1 MAKKYREESAAKIFK
16 LRDYSNLMITLKDVT
31 KKYGKFTAVD
41 NLNLEIEEGDSFGFL
56 GPNGAGKT
64 TTILMTVG
72 ILRPTY
78 GGIKVFDK
86 DIRREIEIKKRI
98 GVVSEQQYLY
108 NDMTSFEYLNFFA
121 ELYDVEP
128 NRVNEILDYMRLSDV
143 KNKLLKEYS
152 KGMRQKI
159 SVARAVLHD
168 PDILILDEPA
178 YGLDPKGVKE
188 VRDLILTEK
197 KKGKTIF
204 ISSHILTEIEKVCD
218 NVGIIDKGKLVFE
231 GKMDE
236 LKRKVSGGRR
246 IYIELY
252 KITKKIADILKK
264 LNFIQDISIEGNIIQ
279 ITTEKDKR
287 KEISEIITESGGIII
302 GMHEESVSLEDAF
315 LRVIENE

>member
-1 MAKKYREESAAKIFK
+1 
-16 LRDYSNLMITLKDVT
+16 MITLKDVT

-64 TTILMTVG
+64 TTILMAVG

-78 GGIKVFDK
+78 GEIKVFDK

-108 NDMTSFEYLNFFA
+108 NDMTAFEYLNFFA
-121 ELYDVEP
+121 ELYDVDSD
-128 NRVNEILDYMRLSDV
+128 RVNEILDYMRLSDV

-252 KITKKIADILKK
+252 KITKKIADNLKK
-264 LNFIQDISIEGNIIQ
+264 LSFVQDISIEENIIQ
-279 ITTEKDKR
+279 ITTEEDKR
-287 KEISEIITESGGIII
+287 KEISKIITESGGIII

-315 LRVIENE
+315 LKVIENE

>member
-1 MAKKYREESAAKIFK
+1 
-16 LRDYSNLMITLKDVT
+16 MITLKDVT

-64 TTILMTVG
+64 TTILMAVG

-78 GGIKVFDK
+78 GEIKVFDK

-108 NDMTSFEYLNFFA
+108 NDMTAFEYLNFFA
-121 ELYDVEP
+121 ELYDVDSD
-128 NRVNEILDYMRLSDV
+128 RVNEILDYMRLSDV

-252 KITKKIADILKK
+252 KITKKIADNLKK
-264 LNFIQDISIEGNIIQ
+264 LSFVQDISIEGNIIQ
-279 ITTEKDKR
+279 ITTEEDKR

>member
-1 MAKKYREESAAKIFK
+1 
-16 LRDYSNLMITLKDVT
+16 MITLKDVT

-64 TTILMTVG
+64 TTILMAVG

-78 GGIKVFDK
+78 GEIKVFDK

-108 NDMTSFEYLNFFA
+108 NNMTAYEYLNFFA
-121 ELYDVEP
+121 ELYDVDSD
-128 NRVNEILDYMRLSDV
+128 RVNEILDYMRLSDV

-236 LKRKVSGGRR
+236 LKR
-246 IYIELY
+246 
-252 KITKKIADILKK
+252 TKKIADTLKK
-264 LNFIQDISIEGNIIQ
+264 LSFVQDISIEENIIQ
-279 ITTEKDKR
+279 ITTEEDKR
-287 KEISEIITESGGIII
+287 KEISEIITESGGVII

>member
-1 MAKKYREESAAKIFK
+1 
-16 LRDYSNLMITLKDVT
+16 MITLKDVT

-64 TTILMTVG
+64 TTILMAVG

-78 GGIKVFDK
+78 GEIKVFDK

-108 NDMTSFEYLNFFA
+108 NNMTAYEYLNFFA
-121 ELYDVEP
+121 ELYDVDSD
-128 NRVNEILDYMRLSDV
+128 RVNEILDYMRLSDV

-246 IYIELY
+246 VYIELY
-252 KITKKIADILKK
+252 KITKKIADTLKK
-264 LNFIQDISIEGNIIQ
+264 LSFVQDISIEENIIQ
-279 ITTEKDKR
+279 ITTEEDKR
-287 KEISEIITESGGIII
+287 KEISEIITESGGVII

>member
-1 MAKKYREESAAKIFK
+1 
-16 LRDYSNLMITLKDVT
+16 MITLKDVT

-64 TTILMTVG
+64 TTILMAVG

-78 GGIKVFDK
+78 GEIKVFDK

-108 NDMTSFEYLNFFA
+108 NNMTAYEYLNFFA
-121 ELYDVEP
+121 ELYDVDSD
-128 NRVNEILDYMRLSDV
+128 RVNEILDYMRLSDV

-246 IYIELY
+246 VYIELY
-252 KITKKIADILKK
+252 KIMKKIADTLKK
-264 LNFIQDISIEGNIIQ
+264 LSFVQDISIEENIIQ
-279 ITTEKDKR
+279 ITTEEDKR
-287 KEISEIITESGGIII
+287 KEISEIITESGGVII

>member
-1 MAKKYREESAAKIFK
+1 MA
-16 LRDYSNLMITLKDVT
+16 
-31 KKYGKFTAVD
+31 
-41 NLNLEIEEGDSFGFL
+41 
-56 GPNGAGKT
+56 
-64 TTILMTVG
+64 VG

-78 GGIKVFDK
+78 GEIKVFDK

-108 NDMTSFEYLNFFA
+108 NNMTAYEYLNFFA
-121 ELYDVEP
+121 ELYDVDSD
-128 NRVNEILDYMRLSDV
+128 RVNEILDYMRLSDV

-246 IYIELY
+246 VYIELY
-252 KITKKIADILKK
+252 KITKKIADTLKK
-264 LNFIQDISIEGNIIQ
+264 LSFVQDISIEENIIQ
-279 ITTEKDKR
+279 ITTEEDKR
-287 KEISEIITESGGIII
+287 KEISEIITESGGVII

>member
-1 MAKKYREESAAKIFK
+1 
-16 LRDYSNLMITLKDVT
+16 MITLKDVT

-64 TTILMTVG
+64 TTILMAVG

-78 GGIKVFDK
+78 GEIKVFDK

-108 NDMTSFEYLNFFA
+108 NDMTAFEYLNFFA
-121 ELYDVEP
+121 ELYDVDSDK
-128 NRVNEILDYMRLSDV
+128 VNEILDYMRLSDV

-252 KITKKIADILKK
+252 KITKKIADNLKK
-264 LNFIQDISIEGNIIQ
+264 LSFVQDISIERNIIQ
-279 ITTEKDKR
+279 ISTEEDKR
-287 KEISEIITESGGIII
+287 KEISEIITDSGGIII

>member
-1 MAKKYREESAAKIFK
+1 
-16 LRDYSNLMITLKDVT
+16 MITLKDVT

-64 TTILMTVG
+64 TTILMAVG

-78 GGIKVFDK
+78 GEIKVFDK

-108 NDMTSFEYLNFFA
+108 NDMTAFEYLNFFA
-121 ELYDVEP
+121 ELYDVDSD
-128 NRVNEILDYMRLSDV
+128 RVNEILDYMRLSDV

-246 IYIELY
+246 IYIEIY
-252 KITKKIADILKK
+252 KITKKIADNLKK
-264 LNFIQDISIEGNIIQ
+264 LSFVQDISIEENIIQ
-279 ITTEKDKR
+279 ITTEEDKR
-287 KEISEIITESGGIII
+287 KEISKIITESGGIII

-315 LRVIENE
+315 LKVIENE

>member
-1 MAKKYREESAAKIFK
+1 
-16 LRDYSNLMITLKDVT
+16 MITLKDVT

-64 TTILMTVG
+64 TTILMAVG

-78 GGIKVFDK
+78 GEIKVFDK

-108 NDMTSFEYLNFFA
+108 NDMTAFEYLNFFA
-121 ELYDVEP
+121 ELYDVDSD
-128 NRVNEILDYMRLSDV
+128 RVNEILDYMRLSDV

-252 KITKKIADILKK
+252 KITKKIADTLKK
-264 LNFIQDISIEGNIIQ
+264 VSFVRDISIEGNIIQ
-279 ITTEKDKR
+279 ITTEEDKR
-287 KEISEIITESGGIII
+287 KEISEIITESGGVII

>member
-1 MAKKYREESAAKIFK
+1 
-16 LRDYSNLMITLKDVT
+16 MITLKDVT

-64 TTILMTVG
+64 TTILMAVG

-78 GGIKVFDK
+78 GEIKVFDK

-108 NDMTSFEYLNFFA
+108 NNMTAYEYLNFFA
-121 ELYDVEP
+121 ELYDVDSD
-128 NRVNEILDYMRLSDV
+128 RVNEILDYMRLSDV

-178 YGLDPKGVKE
+178 YGLDPKGVK
-188 VRDLILTEK
+188 
-197 KKGKTIF
+197 
-204 ISSHILTEIEKVCD
+204 
-218 NVGIIDKGKLVFE
+218 
-231 GKMDE
+231 
-236 LKRKVSGGRR
+236 
-246 IYIELY
+246 
-252 KITKKIADILKK
+252 
-264 LNFIQDISIEGNIIQ
+264 
-279 ITTEKDKR
+279 
-287 KEISEIITESGGIII
+287 
-302 GMHEESVSLEDAF
+302 
-315 LRVIENE
+315 

>member
-1 MAKKYREESAAKIFK
+1 
-16 LRDYSNLMITLKDVT
+16 MITLKDVT

-64 TTILMTVG
+64 TTILMAVG

-78 GGIKVFDK
+78 GEIKVFDK

-108 NDMTSFEYLNFFA
+108 NDMTAFEHLNFFA
-121 ELYDVEP
+121 ELYDVDSD
-128 NRVNEILDYMRLSDV
+128 RVNEILDYMRLSDV

-252 KITKKIADILKK
+252 KITKKIADNLKK
-264 LNFIQDISIEGNIIQ
+264 LSFVQDISIEGNIIQ
-279 ITTEKDKR
+279 ITTEEDKR
-287 KEISEIITESGGIII
+287 KEISEIITESGGVII

>member
-1 MAKKYREESAAKIFK
+1 
-16 LRDYSNLMITLKDVT
+16 MITLKDVT

-64 TTILMTVG
+64 TTILMAVG

-78 GGIKVFDK
+78 GEIKVFDK

-108 NDMTSFEYLNFFA
+108 NNMTAYEYLNFFA
-121 ELYDVEP
+121 ELYDVDSD
-128 NRVNEILDYMRLSDV
+128 RVNEILDYMRLSDV

-178 YGLDPKGVKE
+178 YGLDPKGVKK
-188 VRDLILTEK
+188 VRDLILAEK

-246 IYIELY
+246 VYIELY
-252 KITKKIADILKK
+252 KITKKIADTLKK
-264 LNFIQDISIEGNIIQ
+264 LSFVQDISIEENIIQ
-279 ITTEKDKR
+279 ITTEEDKR
-287 KEISEIITESGGIII
+287 KEISEIITESGGVII

>member
-1 MAKKYREESAAKIFK
+1 
-16 LRDYSNLMITLKDVT
+16 MITLKDVT

-64 TTILMTVG
+64 TTILMAVG

-78 GGIKVFDK
+78 GEIKVFDK

-108 NDMTSFEYLNFFA
+108 NDMTAFEYLNFFA
-121 ELYDVEP
+121 ELYDVDSDK
-128 NRVNEILDYMRLSDV
+128 VNEILDYMRLSDV

-252 KITKKIADILKK
+252 KITKKIADKLKK
-264 LNFIQDISIEGNIIQ
+264 LSFVQDISIERNIIQ
-279 ITTEKDKR
+279 ISTEEDKR
-287 KEISEIITESGGIII
+287 KEISEIITDSGGIII

>member
-1 MAKKYREESAAKIFK
+1 
-16 LRDYSNLMITLKDVT
+16 MITLKDVT

-64 TTILMTVG
+64 TTILMAVG

-78 GGIKVFDK
+78 GEIKVFDK

-108 NDMTSFEYLNFFA
+108 NDMTAFEYLNFFA
-121 ELYDVEP
+121 ELYDVDSD
-128 NRVNEILDYMRLSDV
+128 RVNEILDYMRLSDV

-252 KITKKIADILKK
+252 KITKKIADTLKK
-264 LNFIQDISIEGNIIQ
+264 LSFVQDISIEENIIQ
-279 ITTEKDKR
+279 ITTEEDKR
-287 KEISEIITESGGIII
+287 KEISEIITESGGVII

>member
-1 MAKKYREESAAKIFK
+1 
-16 LRDYSNLMITLKDVT
+16 MITLKDVT

-64 TTILMTVG
+64 TTILMAVG

-78 GGIKVFDK
+78 GEIKVFDK

-108 NDMTSFEYLNFFA
+108 NNMTAYEYLNFFA
-121 ELYDVEP
+121 ELYDVDSD
-128 NRVNEILDYMRLSDV
+128 RINEILDYMRLSDV

-246 IYIELY
+246 VYIELY
-252 KITKKIADILKK
+252 KITKKIADTLKK
-264 LNFIQDISIEGNIIQ
+264 LSFVQDISIEENIIQ
-279 ITTEKDKR
+279 ITTEEDKR
-287 KEISEIITESGGIII
+287 KEISEIITESGGVII

>member
-1 MAKKYREESAAKIFK
+1 
-16 LRDYSNLMITLKDVT
+16 MITLKDVT

-64 TTILMTVG
+64 TTILMAVG

-78 GGIKVFDK
+78 GEIKVFDK

-108 NDMTSFEYLNFFA
+108 NDMTAFEYLNFFA
-121 ELYDVEP
+121 ELYNGDSD
-128 NRVNEILDYMRLSDV
+128 RVNEILDYIRLSDV

-252 KITKKIADILKK
+252 KITKKIADNLKK
-264 LNFIQDISIEGNIIQ
+264 LSFVQDISIEGNIIQ
-279 ITTEKDKR
+279 ITTEEDKR